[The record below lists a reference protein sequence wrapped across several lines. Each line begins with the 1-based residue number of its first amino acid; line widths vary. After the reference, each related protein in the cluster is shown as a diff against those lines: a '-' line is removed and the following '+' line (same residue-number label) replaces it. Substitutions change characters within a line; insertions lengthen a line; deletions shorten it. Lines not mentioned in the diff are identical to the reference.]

1 MQMDRRYRRE
11 WPCCNGPGGTV
22 GGELPGRHG
31 GVASVVQKQFA
42 ALGSICV
49 KLNVG
54 EGCQRAPETWC
65 WCNQHPALVASVL
78 VAKQG
83 APSVLV
89 HFRQKTRGGC
99 VSYWCGAR
107 KAVLRSQR
115 WVWKRGFF
123 SSGLMQRECEC
134 RGSSPSHPIAAWLHP
149 AVSTCSRRRW
159 RLAVSLPAHAHSI
172 AVPQLAVA
180 FDSRTSSSGSRRAQS
195 TQVAARC
202 LPMRIRLQC
211 HRRAA

>member
-49 KLNVG
+49 KLNATKAASVH
-54 EGCQRAPETWC
+54 QRRVLVQPAPV
-65 WCNQHPALVASVL
+65 LVAENVSG
-78 VAKQG
+78 AKQG

-134 RGSSPSHPIAAWLHP
+134 RGS
-149 AVSTCSRRRW
+149 AVAGRRHARRKQQGAKRKAKEGESRRSSADGKRRREGSADGKEARVPQARSRNCACSR
-159 RLAVSLPAHAHSI
+159 
-172 AVPQLAVA
+172 
-180 FDSRTSSSGSRRAQS
+180 
-195 TQVAARC
+195 
-202 LPMRIRLQC
+202 
-211 HRRAA
+211 

>member
-65 WCNQHPALVASVL
+65 WLQNKGHLRCWYIFGKKRGAGAFLIGAGPAKLCCAAKGGCGSGASLVA
-78 VAKQG
+78 A
-83 APSVLV
+83 
-89 HFRQKTRGGC
+89 
-99 VSYWCGAR
+99 
-107 KAVLRSQR
+107 
-115 WVWKRGFF
+115 
-123 SSGLMQRECEC
+123 
-134 RGSSPSHPIAAWLHP
+134 
-149 AVSTCSRRRW
+149 
-159 RLAVSLPAHAHSI
+159 
-172 AVPQLAVA
+172 
-180 FDSRTSSSGSRRAQS
+180 
-195 TQVAARC
+195 
-202 LPMRIRLQC
+202 
-211 HRRAA
+211 

>member
-65 WCNQHPALVASVL
+65 WCNQHRALVHI
-78 VAKQG
+78 G
-83 APSVLV
+83 AGC
-89 HFRQKTRGGC
+89 KTRGTF
-99 VSYWCGAR
+99 GAGTFSAKNAGR
-107 KAVLRSQR
+107 VRFLL
-115 WVWKRGFF
+115 VRGPQ
-123 SSGLMQRECEC
+123 SCAAQPKVGVEAGL
-134 RGSSPSHPIAAWLHP
+134 L
-149 AVSTCSRRRW
+149 
-159 RLAVSLPAHAHSI
+159 
-172 AVPQLAVA
+172 
-180 FDSRTSSSGSRRAQS
+180 
-195 TQVAARC
+195 
-202 LPMRIRLQC
+202 
-211 HRRAA
+211 

>member
-65 WCNQHPALVASVL
+65 WC
-78 VAKQG
+78 
-83 APSVLV
+83 
-89 HFRQKTRGGC
+89 KTRGTF
-99 VSYWCGAR
+99 GAGTFSAKNAGR
-107 KAVLRSQR
+107 VRFLL
-115 WVWKRGFF
+115 VRG
-123 SSGLMQRECEC
+123 
-134 RGSSPSHPIAAWLHP
+134 
-149 AVSTCSRRRW
+149 
-159 RLAVSLPAHAHSI
+159 
-172 AVPQLAVA
+172 PQ
-180 FDSRTSSSGSRRAQS
+180 SC
-195 TQVAARC
+195 AARPKVGVEAG
-202 LPMRIRLQC
+202 LL
-211 HRRAA
+211 